1 MKKTAVVAAIVVLGA
16 AAWMG
21 TAWYTGQ
28 RVEQA
33 VRLVSRLSDRVS
45 IS

>member
-1 MKKTAVVAAIVVLGA
+1 LYEAAQCAEDLQSDPAKKPVWDAV
-16 AAWMG
+16 
-21 TAWYTGQ
+21 
-28 RVEQA
+28 VEQA